1 MDDEIPVR
9 NEFEGFNDNP
19 TTYYDNDDND
29 LISPPARNML
39 SNPGSFVS

>member
-1 MDDEIPVR
+1 MDDEIPAR

-19 TTYYDNDDND
+19 TTYYDDDND